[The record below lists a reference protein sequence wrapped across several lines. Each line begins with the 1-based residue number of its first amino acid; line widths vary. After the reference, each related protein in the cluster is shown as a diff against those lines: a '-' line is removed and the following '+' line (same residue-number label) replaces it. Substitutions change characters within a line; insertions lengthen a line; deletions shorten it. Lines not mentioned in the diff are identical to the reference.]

1 VQAKANTRMPTHW
14 TGGRAH
20 HKHGSECS
28 YDAGDICVHLCATN
42 RCIHACLLLQGRC
55 GNVDVYVF
63 THAHRQIYVR
73 IYFKMSLYVLYNAC
87 IHACYAAAAKTAT
100 VATACMLW
108 RVCACEDSAD
118 HPSGYVIVCMRACVC
133 GISLWINTGS
143 PTGPAHGLPQLT

>member
-1 VQAKANTRMPTHW
+1 M
-14 TGGRAH
+14 
-20 HKHGSECS
+20 
-28 YDAGDICVHLCATN
+28 
-42 RCIHACLLLQGRC
+42 
-55 GNVDVYVF
+55 YVF